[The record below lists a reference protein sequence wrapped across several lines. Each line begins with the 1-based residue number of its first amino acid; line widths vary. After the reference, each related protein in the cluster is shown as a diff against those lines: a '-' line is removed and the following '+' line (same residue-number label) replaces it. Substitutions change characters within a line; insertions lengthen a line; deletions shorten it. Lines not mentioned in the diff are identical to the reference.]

1 MIYFL
6 RNFYIIYTNKIYILV
21 LTNYSIP
28 FLPTAINLPRGSQT
42 QYFTIMVN
50 LRPRPNADL
59 GMHSRDAYP
68 QFADMWVPP
77 GYHIELLRISEYV
90 FPITPGYLASPG

>member
-1 MIYFL
+1 MHSP
-6 RNFYIIYTNKIYILV
+6 
-21 LTNYSIP
+21 SIRP
-28 FLPTAINLPRGSQT
+28 S
-42 QYFTIMVN
+42 

-68 QFADMWVPP
+68 QFADVWVPP
-77 GYHIELLRISEYV
+77 GYHIELLCISEYV

>member
-1 MIYFL
+1 MFRL
-6 RNFYIIYTNKIYILV
+6 
-21 LTNYSIP
+21 
-28 FLPTAINLPRGSQT
+28 
-42 QYFTIMVN
+42 
-50 LRPRPNADL
+50 RPNADL

-77 GYHIELLRISEYV
+77 GYHIKLLHISEYV

>member
-1 MIYFL
+1 MDRGPLNYDTWG
-6 RNFYIIYTNKIYILV
+6 IIKCRICVENVPGVEL
-21 LTNYSIP
+21 L
-28 FLPTAINLPRGSQT
+28 G
-42 QYFTIMVN
+42 
-50 LRPRPNADL
+50 LRPRPNSDF

-90 FPITPGYLASPG
+90 FSITPGYLASLG